1 LCAAAIKARIS
12 LPGAEL
18 GLSQLLNQPENSF
31 VVMCTGDFVSRVDSE
46 ESMRILWT
54 AAKVVI
60 ALVIVV
66 PISIIALGLT
76 LGLFGAVIGLAFVA
90 LRLAV
95 VGLIAWGLFRIAGR
109 RRCGSS
115 IESSA

>member
-1 LCAAAIKARIS
+1 
-12 LPGAEL
+12 
-18 GLSQLLNQPENSF
+18 
-31 VVMCTGDFVSRVDSE
+31 
-46 ESMRILWT
+46 MRILWT

-95 VGLIAWGLFRIAGR
+95 FGLIAWGLFRLAGR
-109 RRCGSS
+109 VLGGSARGAQS
-115 IESSA
+115 RATPKLPAPDPHYEAAMRELDRELGVTPR

>member
-1 LCAAAIKARIS
+1 MS
-12 LPGAEL
+12 
-18 GLSQLLNQPENSF
+18 
-31 VVMCTGDFVSRVDSE
+31 TGDFFSRGDSE

-54 AAKVVI
+54 AVKVVI
-60 ALVIVV
+60 ALALVV

-95 VGLIAWGLFRIAGR
+95 VGLVAWGLFRLAVSLFGGR
-109 RRCGSS
+109 ARGAQSEATPELRAPDAHYEAAMRELDRELGVTPR
-115 IESSA
+115 

>member
-1 LCAAAIKARIS
+1 MS
-12 LPGAEL
+12 
-18 GLSQLLNQPENSF
+18 
-31 VVMCTGDFVSRVDSE
+31 TGDFVSRGDSE
-46 ESMRILWT
+46 EQMRILWT
-54 AAKVVI
+54 AAKLVL

-95 VGLIAWGLFRIAGR
+95 VGLIAWGLFRLAVGLVGGR
-109 RRCGSS
+109 ARDAQSEATPELRAPDPHYEAAMRELDRELGGT
-115 IESSA
+115 AR

>member
-1 LCAAAIKARIS
+1 MS
-12 LPGAEL
+12 
-18 GLSQLLNQPENSF
+18 
-31 VVMCTGDFVSRVDSE
+31 TGDFVSRGDSE

-54 AAKVVI
+54 AAKLVL

-76 LGLFGAVIGLAFVA
+76 LGIFGAVIGLAFVA

-95 VGLIAWGLFRIAGR
+95 LGLIAYGLLRLAGR
-109 RRCGSS
+109 LVGGGSRGAKS
-115 IESSA
+115 EATPELRAADPHYEAAMRELDRELGVTPR